1 MADLQLRSGTEM
13 HAHDATGKLAQT
25 NQRGIA
31 TSDVYLKENK
41 LKPWLKIAAIDL

>member
-13 HAHDATGKLAQT
+13 HAHDATGTLTQT
-25 NQRGIA
+25 NQRCIT

-41 LKPWLKIAAIDL
+41 LKPLLKIAGIDL